1 MSLTCVKMSE
11 DVWLTCLT
19 HALST
24 ETEEIMGLL
33 LGDIEYKN
41 GNVIALIWGA
51 SPQTRSDRRKDRV
64 ETNPEQLAAASA
76 QAEISLLLS
85 FNTSYYYYNGH
96 FLSILLLFHRM
107 TTSTGR
113 TTRVI
118 GWYHSHPHITVLPSH
133 VDVRTQGMYQLL
145 DSGFI
150 GLIFSCFS
158 EDSFKVGRI
167 QVIAFQSSDG
177 KQSQISRPISLSPV
191 NRNSVIDLE
200 SSSSSAEI
208 APVRSGA
215 VIETSEQ
222 DISDSRMAGGNKVGG
237 RSSDLGVLFA
247 NADASSV
254 KKDRFGGSY
263 NTNHSND
270 FVDIDP
276 MDMSE
281 SMQEAMHRS
290 NLDISGAEYVR
301 KEVPLYVMPTSSLIK
316 LDSPL
321 TSFTD
326 LQRVLYEEEQAAYN
340 QAILQNMR
348 DWKVHPLAF
357 VHHTSTYQAS
367 MCKLIEYC
375 LSPAISALQDRLREN
390 ETRVEYQI
398 QGISSIGC
406 SMLILKDEA
415 KNLEAETVRMSNL
428 SSGSPRQVPSH
439 GPRGSVSPSSSMS
452 GAGSRSKRGWGLV
465 SQVLFLDIILA
476 QVTGDRYLN
485 HTWVANMLGDVD
497 WRTVILDHAN
507 TSTFRGENH
516 ANDVVIPG
524 LETEETLELSE
535 EEEDPLIPSLSLLP
549 ALMFVPAT
557 GTAPPPTAE
566 LITSPAA
573 LAASSAVLSRMTS
586 SEAVAA
592 AVTTALTC
600 LVLAALVLALAA
612 AVVVVADPAGN
623 LVTGFATG
631 LDAMSTTLQAELS
644 VLDAMLLGTHT
655 RHYLIFKY
663 SFWALEP
670 SDLQRE
676 NERERDDMVEEILGV
691 FFT

>member
-76 QAEISLLLS
+76 QAE
-85 FNTSYYYYNGH
+85 
-96 FLSILLLFHRM
+96 RM

-348 DWKVHPLAF
+348 NWKVHPLAF

-390 ETRVEYQI
+390 ETR
-398 QGISSIGC
+398 
-406 SMLILKDEA
+406 MLILKDEA

-452 GAGSRSKRGWGLV
+452 GAGSRSKRG
-465 SQVLFLDIILA
+465 SQ
-476 QVTGDRYLN
+476 
-485 HTWVANMLGDVD
+485 
-497 WRTVILDHAN
+497 
-507 TSTFRGENH
+507 
-516 ANDVVIPG
+516 
-524 LETEETLELSE
+524 
-535 EEEDPLIPSLSLLP
+535 
-549 ALMFVPAT
+549 
-557 GTAPPPTAE
+557 
-566 LITSPAA
+566 
-573 LAASSAVLSRMTS
+573 
-586 SEAVAA
+586 
-592 AVTTALTC
+592 
-600 LVLAALVLALAA
+600 
-612 AVVVVADPAGN
+612 
-623 LVTGFATG
+623 
-631 LDAMSTTLQAELS
+631 
-644 VLDAMLLGTHT
+644 
-655 RHYLIFKY
+655 
-663 SFWALEP
+663 
-670 SDLQRE
+670 
-676 NERERDDMVEEILGV
+676 
-691 FFT
+691 